1 MAQCKS
7 TRADGNRC
15 QAEAQSGSTY
25 CYWHDPATRDQML
38 EASRRGGKKGRRE
51 ADIPEAEPL
60 SPEKARAILAGL
72 AEALISGAMS
82 AETARA
88 VGYLL
93 QIEQKIYD
101 TQELEKRI
109 ESLERAQELHLSQ

>member
-1 MAQCKS
+1 MAQCKA

-25 CYWHDPATRDQML
+25 CYWHDPATRDEML
-38 EASRRGGKKGRRE
+38 EASSRGGKKGRRE
-51 ADIPEAEPL
+51 AKIPDAEPL
-60 SPEKARAILAGL
+60 SPEKARAILAGM
-72 AEALISGAMS
+72 AEALISGAMG

-101 TQELEKRI
+101 TRDLEKRI
-109 ESLERAQELHLSQ
+109 ESLERARDAYFQ